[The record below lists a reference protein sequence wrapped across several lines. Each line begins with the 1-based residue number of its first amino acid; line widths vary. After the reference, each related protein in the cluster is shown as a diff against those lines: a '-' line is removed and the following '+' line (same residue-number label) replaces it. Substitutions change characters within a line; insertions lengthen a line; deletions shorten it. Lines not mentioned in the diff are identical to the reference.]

1 MNIIIAPIH
10 ICLKTGCTARKMA
23 SFITYQDLQAQVLAG
38 DAIKIT
44 IIIYVILLLLIIILQ
59 NI

>member
-1 MNIIIAPIH
+1 MDIIIAPIH

-23 SFITYQDLQAQVLAG
+23 SFITYQDLQTQVLAA

-44 IIIYVILLLLIIILQ
+44 IIIY
-59 NI
+59 